1 MKADKS
7 KAFRCVLPPM
17 REDQVS
23 RLQLWA
29 LSECALSALFANP
42 YGKVVMVA
50 LRDRERS
57 ACSHSRTL
65 RSVLR
70 RFAID
75 DRSLRG
81 TWLNL
86 ITVQEGLQLCSSSSL
101 SIRKQQRQQE
111 QQQKQGKDDASDE
124 ARTVTLR

>member
-29 LSECALSALFANP
+29 LSECALSGFFANP

-75 DRSLRG
+75 DRTLRG

-86 ITVQEGLQLCSSSSL
+86 ITVGEGLQLCSSSSL
-101 SIRKQQRQQE
+101 SLRNQQ
-111 QQQKQGKDDASDE
+111 QGKDDAPDE
-124 ARTVTLR
+124 ARTVPLGT